1 MEKGE
6 VGLEMYFIIDG
17 DVEVLSGTGDVIVTM
32 HAGTPFGEMALLN
45 PTPSVRT
52 AHIRAAK
59 DLALAVLSL
68 DDFKFIMQKYPEF
81 AKKVRK

>member
-6 VGLEMYFIIDG
+6 LGLEMYFIIDG
-17 DVEVLSGTGDVIVTM
+17 DVEVLSGTGEVIVSM

-52 AHIRAAK
+52 AHIRAAT
-59 DLALAVLSL
+59 DVSLAVLSL
-68 DDFKFIMQKYPEF
+68 AYFKFIMQKYPDF
-81 AKKVRK
+81 ARKVRK